1 MDSLAKLPTSLKPKA
16 KSHQKRAFYSSPGG
30 IKAKNCLMK
39 NEDVVAVA
47 VAVDEPVSAEVLVNA
62 TNQRDSIVSSPVDE
76 DGILALLN
84 QHQWPLGLQQ
94 TFISN
99 ASHVGFRYFII
110 DDSGSMNTPDGKLPY
125 SNSRAPV
132 TRWDELRESMKWHVD
147 AIRASNL
154 PSEFRFLNGSEPI
167 RLGGGYDRDGAGYA
181 TIETVF
187 EEGPR
192 GTTPLCHHVKE
203 VIKDIKKHER
213 ELRAKR
219 QLAVIMIATD
229 GLSSDGDLV
238 QAMKPLERLPV
249 WVVVKLCTDDDKVVG
264 FWNEIDAQ
272 LELDIEV
279 LDDFDSEAIEVMEHN
294 SFLTYGL
301 PLHRLREHGLV
312 KKEFDLL
319 DEAPLTLEQM
329 RTVVQCVLGG
339 PPSSYP
345 RPTTDFKGFY
355 TAVQAANATNDK
367 VRDPARRNSWQ
378 RWIDE
383 RRLWNMYAPAKG
395 CSIS

>member
-1 MDSLAKLPTSLKPKA
+1 
-16 KSHQKRAFYSSPGG
+16 
-30 IKAKNCLMK
+30 
-39 NEDVVAVA
+39 
-47 VAVDEPVSAEVLVNA
+47 
-62 TNQRDSIVSSPVDE
+62 
-76 DGILALLN
+76 
-84 QHQWPLGLQQ
+84 
-94 TFISN
+94 
-99 ASHVGFRYFII
+99 
-110 DDSGSMNTPDGKLPY
+110 
-125 SNSRAPV
+125 
-132 TRWDELRESMKWHVD
+132 
-147 AIRASNL
+147 
-154 PSEFRFLNGSEPI
+154 
-167 RLGGGYDRDGAGYA
+167 
-181 TIETVF
+181 
-187 EEGPR
+187 
-192 GTTPLCHHVKE
+192 
-203 VIKDIKKHER
+203 
-213 ELRAKR
+213 
-219 QLAVIMIATD
+219 
-229 GLSSDGDLV
+229 
-238 QAMKPLERLPV
+238 MKPLERLPV